1 MSTCDACDCRRY
13 LKEQD
18 SRTRSTRSRHRYHFI
33 SRWRS
38 AGSCLKIESSSTPCV
53 AIHLYLKNWLM
64 RYRNSSGSVTSSPLP
79 STLELGSTY
88 AVEKLIAIW
97 AMKNMSRK
105 DRRQVSIMARWWSI
119 VIHNWRSL
127 PSTVGRKKKRGSMK
141 WEATHETRKTRFHI
155 STALPPGSSILS
167 SRFIQIL
174 EKSFNLST
182 ILLLIVLTEPVAKLF
197 CLSLASFS
205 IRLSLQSKKS
215 IKTYTI

>member
-1 MSTCDACDCRRY
+1 MAWLSKQEPAHRKKEFTSIKNITHFSDYCLLFPTFKWKRHTCGTGNAA
-13 LKEQD
+13 
-18 SRTRSTRSRHRYHFI
+18 TRSMKKFLLMYLF
-33 SRWRS
+33 
-38 AGSCLKIESSSTPCV
+38 
-53 AIHLYLKNWLM
+53 AIFL
-64 RYRNSSGSVTSSPLP
+64 GSVTSSPLP

-105 DRRQVSIMARWWSI
+105 DRRQMSIMARWWSI

-167 SRFIQIL
+167 SRLIQIL